1 VAPKTPSPQQKKTA
15 PARTKKPSPATA
27 KRAAAGQ
34 QPLAL
39 AQEPEAAPAKRAAK
53 KGADAKQRLV
63 LLDGHG
69 LIYRAYYAMPE
80 PLTVRSTGEVVTA
93 VYGFANSL
101 ITVLNELKPT
111 HVAVALDPP
120 GPTFR
125 HEKDDT
131 YKTNRFVALKAQVS
145 GIITSLRAPEE
156 IKKQLEECVTSAK
169 DSRAIES
176 GLAKCI
182 EQLDVPDRLRQDI
195 QRTTQP
201 VQALR
206 EIGQQAARV
215 RELIEAFGIPVYML
229 QGYEADDVLGA
240 LAKQAEQAGVET
252 FLVTLDSD
260 VIQLVRDSIVKVFMM
275 RPYQRDVVIYDDK
288 AARER
293 YGIEPQQMPD
303 FKGLKGDTSDNIP
316 GVPGIGDKTAV
327 KLIQQFGSIEDLYA
341 HIDLVEPAKLREN
354 LREHEAVARHSKDM
368 ATIDADAP
376 VTLDLD
382 ASEFKH
388 YDREAAAAFLRELE
402 FKSLVA
408 RLPESELLPS
418 GNGQRAEAEAT
429 VLAGQDY
436 RTVYTEKELDG
447 LVKTLRAAK
456 TFAFDTETTDQHP
469 LTCSLVGMSFS
480 WAEGQAAYVP
490 VGHRPS
496 LGAKEQLPLETVLAK
511 IGPLLADEKLE
522 KIGHNA
528 KFDIE
533 VLGGCGVDVRN
544 VPFDSMIAAYL
555 LGEGGGEAVRP
566 GSGSLGLKWLVSRRL
581 DIEMKPITDL
591 IGQGAKQISMADVP
605 VEDAAPY
612 ACADADMTLRLR
624 PAMEAGLK
632 EQGLWKLFSE
642 IEMPL
647 MMVLARMEQTGV
659 AIDTEALRKM
669 SRTLA
674 KQIERLE
681 RDAYDAVGHEFN
693 LGSPQQLSQVLFEDL
708 GLPKTRKTKQGYT
721 TDASALEALRGAH
734 ALVDILLEWRQL
746 TKLKSTYIDSLPAL
760 VNPKTNRIHTNF
772 AQTVAATGRLSSQEP
787 NLQNI
792 PVRTELGNEIR
803 RCFVARDYGPDPL
816 LLAAD
821 YSQIELRIL
830 AHVSQ
835 DPALIE
841 AFRNDEDI
849 HAATASSVFGVD
861 LDKVTPDQRRRAKV
875 FNFGVLY
882 GLSEFGLS
890 TREGITRE
898 EASEFIERYF
908 ASYPKVREWRDEAI
922 VSCREKGYAET
933 LVGRR
938 RSVPEI
944 KSSNYQVRSAAERI
958 AINMPAQG
966 TASDIIK
973 IAMNQID
980 AELTERGLT
989 AKMILQVH
997 DELIFELPRKELDT
1011 LQEMVLRIMP
1021 RSLEL
1026 VVPLKV
1032 DVKVG
1037 KNWGELEVMP
1047 PVASAEA

>member
-1 VAPKTPSPQQKKTA
+1 MAPKTPPPQSKKTA
-15 PARTKKPSPATA
+15 PARTKKAPPASA
-27 KRAAAGQ
+27 EQ
-34 QPLAL
+34 QPLGL
-39 AQEPEAAPAKRAAK
+39 APETEPPPATEKPSPRAK
-53 KGADAKQRLV
+53 KGSDGKQRLV
-63 LLDGHG
+63 ILDGHG

-80 PLTVRSTGEVVTA
+80 PLTVRATGEVVTA

-125 HEKDDT
+125 HEKDVT
-131 YKTNRFVALKAQVS
+131 YKSNRFDALKAQVN

-156 IKKQLEECVTSAK
+156 IKQQLEQCVTSAK

-176 GLAKCI
+176 GLAKYI
-182 EQLDVPDRLRQDI
+182 EQLDVPERLRQDI
-195 QRTTQP
+195 LRTTQP

-215 RELIEAFGIPVYML
+215 RELVEAFGIPVYML

-260 VIQLVRDSIVKVFMM
+260 VIQLVRDRVKVFMM

-303 FKGLKGDTSDNIP
+303 LKGLKGDTSDNIP
-316 GVPGIGDKTAV
+316 GVPGVGDKTAV
-327 KLIQQFGSIEDLYA
+327 KLVQQFGSMENLYA
-341 HIDLVEPAKLREN
+341 HIDEVEPVKLREK
-354 LREHEAVARHSKDM
+354 LRDNEAVARHSKDM
-368 ATIDADAP
+368 ATIDANAP

-382 ASEFKH
+382 ACEFAH
-388 YDREAAAAFLRELE
+388 YDRDAAAAFLRELE
-402 FKSLVA
+402 FKTLVP
-408 RLPESELLPS
+408 RLPESKLPPS
-418 GNGQRAEAEAT
+418 GDEKRAAAEAT
-429 VLAGQDY
+429 VLSGQDY
-436 RTVYTEKELDG
+436 RTIYSEEELDD
-447 LVKTLRAAK
+447 LVKKLRAAK
-456 TFAFDTETTDQHP
+456 SFSFDTETTDQHP

-480 WAEGQAAYVP
+480 WAEGQAAYIP
-490 VGHRPS
+490 VAHRPS
-496 LGAKEQLPLETVLAK
+496 LGAKEQLPLDAVLAK
-511 IGPLLADEKLE
+511 IGPLLADESLG

-533 VLGGCGVDVRN
+533 VLGGCGVDVLN

-624 PAMEAGLK
+624 PAMEADLQA
-632 EQGLWKLFSE
+632 QGLWKLFEE

-647 MMVLARMEQTGV
+647 MQVLARMEQTGV
-659 AIDTEALRKM
+659 AIDTDALRKM

-681 RDAYDAVGHEFN
+681 RDAYEAVGHEFN

-803 RCFVARDYGPDPL
+803 RCFIARDYGPDPV

-849 HAATASSVFGVD
+849 HAATASSVFGVE
-861 LDKVTPDQRRRAKV
+861 LDAVTPDQRRRAKV

-890 TREGITRE
+890 TREGISRE
-898 EASEFIERYF
+898 EASGFIERYF

-922 VSCREKGYAET
+922 ASCRAKGYAET

-944 KSSNYQVRSAAERI
+944 KSANFQVRSAAERI

-989 AKMILQVH
+989 SKMILQVH

-1037 KNWGELEVMP
+1037 TNWGELEVMP
-1047 PVASAEA
+1047 PIASAKG